1 MSLRYLG
8 QDAPNRQR
16 VTKRVGDAEHLQP
29 RHGTAEDGAGVIA
42 CSDTEC
48 ARSDLGIE
56 HVTSG
61 VVVEAEVDTPQEPRG
76 RRPEHG

>member
-1 MSLRYLG
+1 MSLRYVG
-8 QDAPNRQR
+8 QDAPHGQR
-16 VTKRVGDAEHLQP
+16 VAKRVGDAEHLQP
-29 RHGTAEDGAGVIA
+29 RHGTAKYGARFIA

-48 ARSDLGIE
+48 ARSELGIE